1 MVFCWMKNEEDMVP
15 FFLRHYAF
23 ADKLV
28 VWDNESTDGTRA
40 ALEKDPRVEVRE
52 WATGGEMKD
61 LELARMKSEEY
72 RRTGPGWKIIVDADE
87 FLWHSQIRRLLE
99 WYDSMG
105 VTVPTTIGYDMV
117 AQAMPK
123 DDGQSL
129 LTDLVREGVTNP
141 LWNKPCLLRGDQ
153 VTVTYW
159 PGAHKVSAASGK
171 MMSATGDGLK
181 LLHYRYM
188 GLERTVRKA
197 KEYRQSMEN
206 VVGRMG
212 EDNCN
217 VEMQVDRW
225 HHRWLNRQKV
235 I

>member
-40 ALEKDPRVEVRE
+40 ALEKDSRVEVRE
-52 WATGGEMKD
+52 WATGGEMRD

-87 FLWHSQIRRLLE
+87 FLWHPQIRRLFE
-99 WYDSMG
+99 WYDSVG
-105 VTVPTTIGYDMV
+105 VTVPATTGYDMV
-117 AQAMPK
+117 SVDMPN
-123 DDGQSL
+123 DDGKSL
-129 LTDLVREGVTNP
+129 LTDLVKTGVPNP
-141 LWNKPCLLRGDQ
+141 LWNKPCVVRGDQ
-153 VTVTYW
+153 VNVTYW
-159 PGAHKVSAASGK
+159 PGAHKVDKVSGRV
-171 MMSATGDGLK
+171 MSATGDELK

-188 GLERTVRKA
+188 GMERTARKA
-197 KEYRQSMEN
+197 QEYRQSQEN

-217 VEMQVDRW
+217 VGVQVGRW
-225 HHRWLNRQKV
+225 RHRWLNRQKV